1 MEIRAGD
8 CARQSLIAS
17 PLFLSVCVRQIE
29 KPLLLLTKEIQR
41 STDLLLLMLKWGQ
54 SDHTFHTLVYKVCTP
69 DSPISRIPYCIY
81 GIHLKYYF
89 ACLDLSK

>member
-1 MEIRAGD
+1 MEMRAGD

-41 STDLLLLMLKWGQ
+41 STDLPIPILRRVQ
-54 SDHTFHTLVYKVCTP
+54 SNRTFHTLFYKVCTP
-69 DSPISRIPYCIY
+69 NSLISCIPYYIY
-81 GIHLKYYF
+81 GIHLNYYHTY
-89 ACLDLSK
+89 LDLSK